1 MFKMIYDLKRLL
13 NLRWL
18 FDHRCYI
25 LILVSMSRT
34 ETLRVDWCVGLRGAR
49 LNSWRPEL
57 SAQSCEALKQ
67 CAVYHHLGAQ
77 MIHSASQVLHLLALV
92 WSFNQ
97 NKGWWAW
104 ITFEIQCRVS
114 DEYEDAPNFRI
125 VEFLK
130 VKWCYQGG
138 QLQKWQLLSIQEKGS
153 SRFAS
158 CSWPDT
164 AYFLLLGVVGD
175 LVIITSQV
183 LQPSKSTTIRRN
195 PKLTWILGWNRES
208 WDSPLEYCRNYT
220 KYYLPP
226 MKVLRRICIA

>member
-1 MFKMIYDLKRLL
+1 MITGAIFSSLFPCRGRR
-13 NLRWL
+13 RW
-18 FDHRCYI
+18 
-25 LILVSMSRT
+25 
-34 ETLRVDWCVGLRGAR
+34 
-49 LNSWRPEL
+49 EL
-57 SAQSCEALKQ
+57 TDVWVCAVLDSTHGAQSCEALKQ